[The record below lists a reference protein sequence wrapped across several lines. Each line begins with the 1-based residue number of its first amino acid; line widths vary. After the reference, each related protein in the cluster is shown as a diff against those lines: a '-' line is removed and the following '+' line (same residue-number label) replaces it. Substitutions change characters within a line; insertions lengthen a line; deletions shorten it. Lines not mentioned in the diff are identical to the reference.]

1 MMRIILND
9 KNKNNED
16 VSNDNEGYLKK
27 GPWTPDEDAILIN
40 YVSKYGEGNWNA
52 VQKNSGLLR
61 CGKSCRLRWVNHLR
75 PNLKKGSF
83 SLEEERIIV
92 ELHAKHGNKWA
103 RMSSKLPGRTDN
115 EIKNFWNTRIKRCE
129 KAGLPIYPPEIIREA
144 TLYHLQE
151 ERYFDKPYHNNNN
164 ISSSQTPSD
173 SVTSASSYV
182 SAVDGSI
189 GASIKVNNENYEVA
203 PNSSKGNSGL
213 LDALV
218 VEGQSHSHNNKP
230 RSENSA
236 IAVAEAAEKSS
247 NNKRKSLVLEEN
259 TKEGGTS
266 SVHVALEPSLK
277 KKKKNNNGDNSNETL
292 KGKKEIAKEPLD
304 IDETVWDDDLCSL
317 LTYFPIE
324 MPIPDWYRKQ
334 DHSKSQNLQ
343 TQPTKEMEKPKK

>member
-103 RMSSKLPGRTDN
+103 RMSSKNKQPNSLYASSSSSSSNLLNNQSFVVANNSDSNGYNYSSGSFNYKNGFNSNSMLPP
-115 EIKNFWNTRIKRCE
+115 
-129 KAGLPIYPPEIIREA
+129 LVPSSV
-144 TLYHLQE
+144 
-151 ERYFDKPYHNNNN
+151 
-164 ISSSQTPSD
+164 SSSQTPSD

-266 SVHVALEPSLK
+266 R
-277 KKKKNNNGDNSNETL
+277 
-292 KGKKEIAKEPLD
+292 KKEIAKEPLD